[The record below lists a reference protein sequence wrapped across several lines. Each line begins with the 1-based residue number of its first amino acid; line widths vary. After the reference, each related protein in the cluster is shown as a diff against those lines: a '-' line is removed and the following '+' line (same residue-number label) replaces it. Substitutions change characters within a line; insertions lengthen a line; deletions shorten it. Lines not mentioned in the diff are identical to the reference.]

1 MDGTSRTLFALFL
14 AALWCGFALYG
25 LARLAARSPQGRE
38 LLARLRRRGP
48 LAQGVALVLSVIV
61 VAFGGSKPGGGN
73 GGGGGLLGSLARP
86 LAPPPEPAFG
96 LVEVRTSG
104 VSLRAEPTNAVEAAA
119 WRLRGASED
128 GFWIEREKPF
138 FALGTNPVRRVFAS
152 ASGALSFESARHPPL
167 GATLPDSAAR
177 SESSPH
183 LETGLAQR
191 LGGDASPHLEA
202 ALVPF
207 RAPLGLLPAA
217 VETNAAPS
225 RFWHAPAPGGGLL
238 LAWENVAL
246 DRLPARRA
254 TIQAELKPNG
264 DFRFL
269 YDFPDAL
276 DPPPTNFA
284 IGAQAGT
291 NAVNALYFGPLPEGA
306 PGGAGWGS
314 LSAPVWRVDGG
325 ASPPGEP
332 QSIADLLC
340 TNGSLRTPARFE
352 LVWKNT
358 SGLDPNADSDGD
370 GLSDWGELFRHGT
383 DPHRADTDGDGLSD
397 GAEIL
402 AGTDPLDA
410 DEDGDGIPDGIP
422 PADWPAHRL
431 WATDPAAADWTVH
444 LVADLPASVRA
455 TLVIG
460 DLALPL
466 RHATNYPL
474 RLPPGERLG
483 VRLFS
488 TGDAPVPLRI
498 SPAPGSSG
506 GSGAVPRWRD
516 DPAGVLE
523 GAAAGGE
530 AAVAR
535 PVLRLE
541 PADPSKGDCLHGGD
555 DYRDYRFEVTPAG
568 TGVGPADAQ
577 LDNLVAVGDDVVRL
591 ALDPSGEQ
599 TSATGTATVTN
610 GLDCGEIFDAVS
622 IHRCQGAGGTWCDWC
637 HMYHGDDER
646 CWHEAGCP
654 ALTNALSACTCPP
667 LVVRVATLSDDH
679 AKHIKLVGSS
689 SCCCPPE
696 ETAIAATFE
705 SSSENLDVYGP
716 SGDLLHA
723 GDNVAGVLTV
733 VGTALSGASPSEI
746 HYRIRYP
753 ERNPAGALVTNE
765 HSRTRKIW
773 VADIRFEPVNT
784 NEVDGVVVNPCGVLR
799 GQTARFRIDVEP
811 QSFPSSNI
819 VWNVSNPGAL
829 VPSTSLQGRQIT
841 VTGGIAS
848 GGSMLTVDIA
858 GWDGPRPLANV
869 HTIASET
876 AIPLHAWIV
885 CGTNGPVTDAATVR
899 AKVAAVNDIY
909 RQVGRRFVL
918 QEPVGFTPT
927 NQAWA
932 VITKDTSGDWP
943 AFQSL
948 VDTHHVS
955 TGIEV
960 YFVESI
966 GCAGGLTLPGGCAV
980 RASANPNTFAHELG
994 HAQGLPDLYVSRP
1007 GMPPLAG
1014 APSYGRLP
1022 GDFGTVSGEGYY
1034 PDGDTQAGIVQR
1046 MLMYGLGS
1054 PSARDITTGDPHAI
1068 WRPLFTAD
1076 PYVETN
1082 APAGFFL
1089 HASPDPHS
1097 N

>member
-14 AALWCGFALYG
+14 AALWCGFALHG

-48 LAQGVALVLSVIV
+48 LAQGVSLVLSVIV

-86 LAPPPEPAFG
+86 PEPPPEPAFG

-128 GFWIEREKPF
+128 GFWIERETPF
-138 FALGTNPVRRVFAS
+138 FALGTNPVRRVYAS
-152 ASGALSFESARHPPL
+152 ASGALSFESARHPPI
-167 GATLPDSAAR
+167 GAPLPDSAAR

-183 LETGLAQR
+183 LEATLLQR
-191 LGGDASPHLEA
+191 LGGDASSHLET
-202 ALVPF
+202 ALAPF
-207 RAPLGLLPAA
+207 RAPLGILPAA
-217 VETNAAPS
+217 NETNAAPS

-246 DRLPARRA
+246 DRLPDRRA

-269 YDFPDAL
+269 YDFPDAI

-410 DEDGDGIPDGIP
+410 DEDGDGIPDGAA
-422 PADWPAHRL
+422 PAAWPAHRL
-431 WATDPAAADWTVH
+431 WAADPAAADWTVH
-444 LVADLPASVRA
+444 LDADLPASVRA

-555 DYRDYRFEVTPAG
+555 DYRDYRFGIEPAG

-577 LDNLVAVGDDVVRL
+577 LDNLVAVGDGVVRL

-654 ALTNALSACTCPP
+654 ALTNALSDCTCPP
-667 LVVRVATLSDDH
+667 LVIRVETPSDDH

-705 SSSENLDVYGP
+705 SSSGNLDVFGL
-716 SGDLLHA
+716 GGNLLHA
-723 GDNVAGVLTV
+723 GGSVAGVLTV
-733 VGTALSGASPSEI
+733 VGTDLSGASPSEI
-746 HYRIRYP
+746 HYKIRYP
-753 ERNPAGALVTNE
+753 ERNPAGELVTNE
-765 HSRTRKIW
+765 HSRTRKVW

-811 QSFPSSNI
+811 QSFPASSI
-819 VWNVSNPGAL
+819 VWNISNPGAL
-829 VPSTSLQGRQIT
+829 VPSTSLQGREIA
-841 VTGGIAS
+841 VTGGVAS

-876 AIPLHAWIV
+876 VIPLHAWIV
-885 CGTNGPVTDAATVR
+885 CGTNGPVTDVSTVQ
-899 AKVAAVNDIY
+899 AKVAGANEIY

-918 QEPVGFTPT
+918 QEPVGYTPT
-927 NQAWA
+927 NQVWAELKPGLNGAW
-932 VITKDTSGDWP
+932 TTFHD
-943 AFQSL
+943 L

-960 YFVESI
+960 YFVASI
-966 GCAGGLTLPGGCAV
+966 DDANGLSCPGGCAV
-980 RASANPNTFAHELG
+980 RAAADPNTLAHELG
-994 HAQGLPDLYVSRP
+994 HAQGLPDLYVSQS
-1007 GMPPLAG
+1007 GMPSLSG
-1014 APSYGRLP
+1014 SPSYAWLP
-1022 GDFGTVSGEGYY
+1022 GDFGTTSAEGYY
-1034 PDGDTQAGIVQR
+1034 PDGTQQSTLVR
-1046 MLMYGLGS
+1046 HMLMFGEGS
-1054 PSARDITTGDPHAI
+1054 ATKRDITTGNVHAI
-1068 WRPLFTAD
+1068 WRPLYTND
-1076 PYVETN
+1076 PCVETN
-1082 APAGFFL
+1082 APVGFFL
-1089 HASPDPHS
+1089 NASPNPHS